1 MNARQETPSELETLL
16 EALCEDRITAEQAS
30 RLEQLVVSSEA
41 ARWKYLQYLD
51 LHGNLYWDAA
61 GVGSSQPLSFE
72 RNETLIG
79 GTGLNSPAAS
89 RRRNVGVALAG
100 CVLLAVIVAFQ
111 FGDRRS
117 GRVPIATIEQD
128 ELKQRPLRSDR
139 PKPPREYGPAITLSH
154 IEPPPGAPTREVP
167 ESRAGETES
176 PDFLYSDSDVVATID
191 HEIQEGWTALG
202 ISASAPADD
211 PEWCRRLYLD
221 LLGRVP
227 TLREVETFLADRG
240 SRKKSILIDRL
251 ITDTACVRNLTTKFT
266 NLLIG
271 RVSNPLVDRAAFQK
285 FLRTSF
291 ADNRP
296 WNQIVA
302 DLISAEGTSDKN
314 GATNFLIAHLNNDAT
329 PATAVASRVFLG
341 QQLHCNQCHNNP
353 FDESKQSDFWE
364 LNSFFQQTTMR
375 TYPLVVGEAGNSA
388 RRVTELVSHE
398 TSGPTYYETTNG
410 LMRVAYPRFHGHDVD
425 PGPDSNRRLELAR
438 LMTAG
443 DQPELAGA
451 FVNRMWEHFFG
462 MGFTYRADD
471 LGPHQPTSHPELLKF
486 LSGQFIRSGYDIKQ
500 LMRWICL
507 SNPYQLTSRFSA
519 ANRSDEPARGELPAF
534 SRMYVKAMTAE
545 QAYDSFLTA
554 TKAHQVGAVDWTQSE
569 QHRQEWLQ
577 QFVVCFHTDD
587 NDETMSFDGS
597 VGNALSLMNGPLISK
612 AMDVSSGSFLSDVLR
627 RHSTENDK
635 IRSLWLA
642 VLSRPPTANELATAK
657 KLLRA
662 AGAQQVA
669 NQKATEVYQD
679 LLWALLNSNEFIA
692 VR

>member
-1 MNARQETPSELETLL
+1 MNPRPEIPSELEMLL
-16 EALCEDRITAEQAS
+16 EALCEDRINAEQVT
-30 RLEQLVVSSEA
+30 RLEQLVLSSEA
-41 ARWKYLQYLD
+41 ARTKYLQYLE

-61 GVGSSQPLSFE
+61 GVGSTQPLSSE
-72 RNETLIG
+72 RNVTPFTVATSTTRVSFRPRVG
-79 GTGLNSPAAS
+79 
-89 RRRNVGVALAG
+89 GVALAA
-100 CVLLAVIVAFQ
+100 CLLFAVIAVFQ
-111 FGDRRS
+111 FVGRAPNPANIAKSEKSQLES
-117 GRVPIATIEQD
+117 GPAESV
-128 ELKQRPLRSDR
+128 R
-139 PKPPREYGPAITLSH
+139 PKSPREFGPAITLSQT
-154 IEPPPGAPTREVP
+154 GAEVAASTPETADSADP
-167 ESRAGETES
+167 ESES
-176 PDFLYSDSDVVATID
+176 ALIQYADADVIATID
-191 HEIQEGWTALG
+191 HEIEEGWTALG
-202 ISASAPADD
+202 VSASAPADD

-227 TLREVETFLADRG
+227 TLREIEQFLADRG
-240 SRKKSILIDRL
+240 SRKKSVLIDRL
-251 ITDTACVRNLTTKFT
+251 IADTACVRNLTTKFT

-271 RVSNPLVDRAAFQK
+271 RVSNPLVDRVAFQK

-291 ADNRP
+291 AENRP

-302 DLISAEGTSDKN
+302 DLISAEGTSDEN

-341 QQLHCNQCHNNP
+341 RQLHCNQCHNNP
-353 FDESKQSDFWE
+353 FDETKQSDFWE
-364 LNSFFQQTTMR
+364 LNSFFQQTSMR
-375 TYPLVVGEAGNSA
+375 TRPQAIGDPL

-398 TSGPTYYETTNG
+398 ASGPTYFETTNG
-410 LMRVAYPRFHGHDVD
+410 LMRVAYPRFHGQDVD

-438 LMTAG
+438 LMTMG
-443 DQPELAGA
+443 DQPDLAGA

-471 LGPHQPTSHPELLKF
+471 LGPHQPTSHPELLRF
-486 LSGQFIRSGYDIKQ
+486 LSNQFIRSGYDVKQ

-507 SNPYQLTSRFSA
+507 SNPYQLTSSFSA

-554 TKAHQVGAVDWTQSE
+554 TKAHQVGSVDWTQSE

-577 QFVVCFHTDD
+577 QFVVNFHTDD
-587 NDETMSFDGS
+587 NDESMAFDGS

-612 AMDVSSGSFLSDVLR
+612 ALDVSSGSFLSDVLR
-627 RHSTENDK
+627 RQSSENDK

-642 VLSRPPTANELATAK
+642 VLSRPPSSNEVATAK

-662 AGAQQVA
+662 AGTQQAA
-669 NQKATEVYQD
+669 NKRTTEVYQD